1 MPDIHNPHDHPSAAL
16 RASFFRAIFAATFAR
31 RDVAAEF
38 ARHYL
43 PPNIVETLDLETL
56 QPVKDSFVDDELR
69 DHFTDLLYET
79 RLQDDTLAY
88 VYLLFEHKSY
98 SEPWIAF
105 QLLRYMVRIW
115 EYVLEQRQV
124 TILPPIIP
132 LVIYHGEERW
142 QVDLRFHKLVTACPP
157 LADYVPD
164 FRYELYDL
172 STYSDEELV
181 GAVNLQVVMFLL
193 KHIFDKDWHSVLP
206 RIMRLLKELARAES
220 GLAYVERALR
230 YLAAAARTLRRED
243 LEEAVQQAFPKT
255 GGALMQTIAQTWVEE
270 GIERGIERGAVQAT
284 RDNIRE
290 LLEMRFGTVS
300 DRVVTALAEVQDL
313 ARLKALLKKTVT
325 VTSLTKFE
333 MALTQSLADDTE

>member
-1 MPDIHNPHDHPSAAL
+1 MPDIRNPHDHPSAAL
-16 RASFFRAIFAATFAR
+16 RASFFRATFAR
-31 RDVAAEF
+31 HDVAADF

-79 RLQDDTLAY
+79 RLQADTLAY

-98 SEPWIAF
+98 SEPWVAF

-132 LVIYHGEERW
+132 LVVYHGEERW
-142 QVDLRFHKLVTACPP
+142 RVDRRFHKLVTACPP

-193 KHIFDKDWHSVLP
+193 KHIFDKDWHSILP

-220 GLAYVERALR
+220 GLAYVEQALR
-230 YLAAAARTLRRED
+230 YLAAAARTLQRAD
-243 LEEAVQQAFPKT
+243 LEEAVQQTFPKT

-270 GIERGIERGAVQAT
+270 GIERGAVQAT
-284 RDNIRE
+284 RDNILE
-290 LLEMRFGTVS
+290 LLEIRFGTVP
-300 DRVVTALAEVQDL
+300 DRVAVALAGGETL
-313 ARLKALLKKTVT
+313 AQLKAIHRQAAMA
-325 VTSLTKFE
+325 TSLSEFE
-333 MALTQSLADDTE
+333 MALTQSLAGDDEFVDLPGS